1 MPTRRKPELKEADWP
16 PERTLRILK
25 EQLDALQKFRGK
37 TFREVDQE
45 EQEWKEFTLSA
56 LIHGFGEGSQNVSNF
71 YSARNAGVY
80 NMMGISDHQRQL
92 NFQQRIERF
101 QATLSSSIRELLA
114 VLPEAE
120 LKGAYEPG
128 DEFAFYLDLKGIL
141 ASAATEVFIVDNYL
155 NTDFFELYVTPIP
168 AGVAVRI
175 LTDQVRGNLEAV
187 ARKYAARGSF
197 ELRSSGDVH
206 DRHVFVD
213 GRGWMIGQS
222 IKDAAKKKPTYMIEI
237 GAGAVNQIRSVY
249 EAIWQNALQIVKG

>member
-1 MPTRRKPELKEADWP
+1 MPARRKPELKEADWP
-16 PERTLRILK
+16 AERTLRILK

-37 TFREVDQE
+37 TFREADQE

-56 LIHGFGEGSQNVSNF
+56 LIHGFGEASQNVSNF

-101 QATLSSSIRELLA
+101 QATLSSSIRELL
-114 VLPEAE
+114 VMLPEAE

-141 ASAATEVFIVDNYL
+141 ASAAKEVFIVDNYL
-155 NTDFFELYVTPIP
+155 NTDFFELYVAPIP

-175 LTDQVRGNLEAV
+175 LSDQVRGNLDAV
-187 ARKYAARGSF
+187 ARKYSARGNF

-222 IKDAAKKKPTYMIEI
+222 IKDAAKKKPTYMVEI
-237 GAGAVNQIRSVY
+237 GAGALAQIRAIY
-249 EAIWQNALQIVKG
+249 EAIWTNALPIVKG